1 MSFDKAR
8 VRAHSRRPITEEEV
22 PYLES
27 LGDELGRLRKQAG
40 FTYSLLGD
48 QAEISAAQLRNIVH
62 GVRRTRASTLL
73 RICVV
78 LAEWLDETPE
88 EIRARLVELAGP
100 ALAPEAKPEHQD
112 RIDRRRADAP
122 GNAQESRS
130 ASGLSGTSEPSGAR
144 CGTRRDAGGGTG

>member
-88 EIRARLVELAGP
+88 EIPRA
-100 ALAPEAKPEHQD
+100 
-112 RIDRRRADAP
+112 
-122 GNAQESRS
+122 
-130 ASGLSGTSEPSGAR
+130 
-144 CGTRRDAGGGTG
+144 